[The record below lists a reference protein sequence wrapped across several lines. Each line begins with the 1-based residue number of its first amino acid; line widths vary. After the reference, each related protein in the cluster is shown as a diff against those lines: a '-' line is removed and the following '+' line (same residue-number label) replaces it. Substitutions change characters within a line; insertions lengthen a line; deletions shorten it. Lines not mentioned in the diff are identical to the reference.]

1 MKERPIDII
10 FTGNYT
16 PKRILRKHLDNM
28 DDEYI
33 DFYEGVLSYLIDNPS
48 ETIDAAAENA
58 LRREFPDITDEQ
70 LVDCMPN
77 MMYAGSLQ

>member
-1 MKERPIDII
+1 
-10 FTGNYT
+10 
-16 PKRILRKHLDNM
+16 M

-58 LRREFPDITDEQ
+58 LRREFPDITDKQ
-70 LVDCMPN
+70 LVDCMI
-77 MMYAGSLQ
+77 

>member
-1 MKERPIDII
+1 
-10 FTGNYT
+10 
-16 PKRILRKHLDNM
+16 M
-28 DDEYI
+28 DAEYI

-77 MMYAGSLQ
+77 MMYADLAVRFHYR